1 MVVVKQEAAMS
12 LLDTVTLWIEKNRSR
27 WLGDLKNWLSIPSI
41 SAQPEHAKDVVAA
54 AEWASDYL
62 RTMGMKIEIVQ
73 TAKHPCLLA
82 TTPEG
87 MAPAN
92 SPEIL
97 IYGHYDVQPPEPLE
111 LWTTPPFEPTVRGGA
126 LFARGASDDKG
137 QVHCHLAAL
146 MAWKEI
152 NGGFPCRISLLLE
165 GEEEIGSPNLMTVVN
180 ARREQLKGAKVL
192 LISDTNIFADG
203 VPSITYGLRGLTGV
217 EFALHGAKTDLH
229 SGMYGGT
236 VANPAHALC
245 EMVAKLHDAQGR
257 VTVPGFYDGV
267 LPLTEAERA
276 MWRTL
281 PHDDG
286 KYAAELGVKELFG
299 EAGYSTLERKWA
311 RPTLEVNGL
320 TSGYQGPGGKTVL
333 PNRASV
339 KITCRLVPNQD
350 AEKVGDALVKYLEAI
365 VPAGVRFELIA
376 RSTGS
381 PPAITPIDSPAM
393 AAAGEAME
401 MAFGKK
407 PVFQREGG
415 SIPVVAWFKEALG
428 VDTVLMG
435 FGLPD
440 DRIHAPDEKLDL
452 RYYYGGI
459 KACAA
464 AYEKI
469 AERMK

>member
-1 MVVVKQEAAMS
+1 MS
-12 LLDTVTLWIEKNRSR
+12 LLDTVLLWADKNRSR
-27 WLGDLKNWLSIPSI
+27 WLHDLKSFLSIPSI
-41 SAQPEHAKDVVAA
+41 SAQPEQAQYVMAA

-62 RTMGMKIEIVQ
+62 RTLGMTVEIVS
-73 TAKHPCLLA
+73 TAGHPCVVA

-87 MAPAN
+87 LYPPGAPH
-92 SPEIL
+92 IL

-111 LWTTPPFEPTVRGGA
+111 LWTSPPFTPTVRGEE

-146 MAWKEI
+146 SAWKEI
-152 NGGFPCRISLLLE
+152 NHGFPCRITLLLE

-180 ARREQLKGAKVL
+180 AQRELLKDAKVL

-203 VPSITYGLRGLTGV
+203 VPSITYGLRGLSGV

-229 SGMYGGT
+229 SGQYGGT
-236 VANPAHALC
+236 IANPAHALC
-245 EMVAKLHDAQGR
+245 EMVAKLHDSAGR
-257 VTVPGFYDGV
+257 ITVPGFYEGV
-267 LPLTEAERA
+267 LPLTDTERV
-276 MWRTL
+276 MWKQL
-281 PHDDG
+281 PHDDVR
-286 KYAAELGVKELFG
+286 YAAELGVKGLFG
-299 EAGYSTLERKWA
+299 EAGFSTLERKWA

-320 TSGYQGPGGKTVL
+320 TSGYQGAGGKTVL

-350 AEKVGDALVKYLEAI
+350 PEKVGDALVAYLQSL
-365 VPAGVRFELIA
+365 VPPGVTFELMS

-381 PPAITPIDSPAM
+381 PPAITPIDSVAM
-393 AAAGEAME
+393 AAASDAME
-401 MAFGKK
+401 MAFGRK

-415 SIPVVAWFKEALG
+415 SIPVIAWFKQALNI
-428 VDTVLMG
+428 DTVLLG

-440 DRIHAPDEKLDL
+440 DRIHAPNEKFDL

-459 KACAA
+459 KCCAA
-464 AYEKI
+464 LYDLLAQRLK
-469 AERMK
+469 

>member
-1 MVVVKQEAAMS
+1 MS
-12 LLDTVTLWIEKNRSR
+12 LLDTVLIWVDKNRSR
-27 WLGDLKNWLSIPSI
+27 WLHDLKTFLGVPSI
-41 SAQPEHAKDVVAA
+41 SAQPEHAGDVRVA

-62 RTMGMKIEIVQ
+62 RTLGMDVETVA
-73 TAKHPCLLA
+73 TSGHPCVVA
-82 TTPEG
+82 TTPAG
-87 MAPAN
+87 LYPPGAPH
-92 SPEIL
+92 IL
-97 IYGHYDVQPPEPLE
+97 IYGHYDVQPPEPVE
-111 LWTTPPFEPTVRGGA
+111 LWTSPPFTPTVRGDE
-126 LFARGASDDKG
+126 LFARGACDDKG

-146 MAWKEI
+146 TAWKEI
-152 NGGFPCRISLLLE
+152 SQGFPCRITLLLE
-165 GEEEIGSPNLMTVVN
+165 GEEEIGSPNLMSVVN
-180 ARREQLKGAKVL
+180 AKRELLKDAKVL

-203 VPSITYGLRGLTGV
+203 VPSITYGLRGLSGV
-217 EFALHGAKTDLH
+217 EFALHGANTDLH

-245 EMVAKLHDAQGR
+245 EMVARLHDTAGR
-257 VTVPGFYDGV
+257 VTVPGFYEDV
-267 LPLTEAERA
+267 LALTDTERA

-286 KYAAELGVKELFG
+286 RYAAELGVTRLFG
-299 EAGYSTLERKWA
+299 EAGFTTLERKWA
-311 RPTLEVNGL
+311 RPTLEINGL

-350 AEKVGDALVKYLEAI
+350 PEKIGHALVAYLQSL
-365 VPAGVRFELIA
+365 VPLGVTFELIA

-381 PPAITPIDSPAM
+381 PPAITPIDSVAM
-393 AAAGEAME
+393 GAASDAME

-428 VDTVLMG
+428 IDAVLLG

-440 DRIHAPDEKLDL
+440 DRIHAPNEKIDL

-459 KACAA
+459 KCCAA
-464 AYEKI
+464 VYELLAQRLK
-469 AERMK
+469 

>member
-1 MVVVKQEAAMS
+1 MPVS
-12 LLDTVTLWIEKNRSR
+12 LLDTVLLWVDKNHSR

-41 SAQPEHAKDVVAA
+41 SAQPEHAADVLA
-54 AEWASDYL
+54 AEQWAADSL
-62 RTMGMKIEIVQ
+62 RGLGMRVETIP
-73 TAKHPCLLA
+73 TARHPCLLA
-82 TTPEG
+82 TTPAG
-87 MAPAN
+87 LAPADA
-92 SPEIL
+92 PHIL

-111 LWTTPPFEPTVRGGA
+111 QWTTPPFVPTVRGEE

-146 MAWKEI
+146 TAWKEI

-165 GEEEIGSPNLMTVVN
+165 GEEEIGSPNLMSVVQ
-180 ARREQLKGAKVL
+180 ARRELLQTAQVL

-203 VPSITYGLRGLTGV
+203 VPSITYGLRGLIGV

-245 EMVAKLHDAQGR
+245 EMVARLHDAQGR

-267 LPLTEAERA
+267 LALTEEERA
-276 MWRTL
+276 MWRQL

-320 TSGYQGPGGKTVL
+320 TSGYQGAGSKTVL

-350 AEKVGDALVKYLEAI
+350 PEQVGDALVAYLRKLA
-365 VPAGVRFELIA
+365 PAGVRLELVA
-376 RSTGS
+376 RSKGS
-381 PPAITPIDSPAM
+381 PPAITPVDSPAM
-393 AAAGEAME
+393 RAASAAME

-407 PVFQREGG
+407 PVLQREGG
-415 SIPVVAWFKEALG
+415 SIPVVAWFKQALG
-428 VDTVLMG
+428 IDAVLLG

-440 DRIHAPDEKLDL
+440 DRIHAPNEKLDL

-459 KACAA
+459 KTCAA
-464 AYEKI
+464 VYEGL
-469 AERMK
+469 AEQLT